1 MANKSEFS
9 IDDILSSLGAEKETN
24 VAPSKLWSMDD
35 IDALL
40 GVGEKMPAEETKPES
55 TGKETQAEELTGLS
69 KRFTEYENSEI
80 ENNTVFGDEALK
92 LASAYDD
99 ESDYFDDSYEDPE
112 LEDDIEAAYDDGDA
126 DDEEFTLSDDFHKA
140 DDLDDDDD
148 FDEADEGEIEDE
160 IEEEPEEIEEA
171 IEEPELEPV
180 SQKTRVF
187 SAKTVKVHKASVD
200 LSKVRISVEDDDF
213 EDDETDDEELL
224 DTETHEEDLEY
235 QQGNLFDIAEDI
247 DEDDE
252 VTEEPADKASESTM
266 IIELADE
273 VKEETLEE
281 KRALAGKTVGI
292 YPVRNDSIDHQII
305 TEKVERSGGMETD
318 KYRERFL
325 NKPKQHLERTADYE
339 RLHPDGHTDLI
350 ERPGMIIKKS
360 KFTNTA
366 DLEPIPTII
375 SADAELNNF
384 DKTIVAKGDSNTITR
399 DEEDDFISGQMRL
412 GGFGEE
418 EEIEQI
424 DEESVEEKLRL
435 KRDKKIASFRLDPDF
450 ADLGSDEQTGDDYES
465 EEEDVYEPSE
475 GSASDFIDDE
485 FDYPSD
491 AKRIR
496 ATISNAKR
504 ATAIC
509 GIVQA
514 VLTVVALVVTGLIS
528 ASGGNLELIGGSPL
542 TCGVINIVIL
552 VVASACGI
560 NTLMRGITGLRDR
573 KPNAATGTLL
583 VVVAC
588 LLENV
593 IIAFFTSDAYA
604 PVSIFTAAGCLALTL
619 ANLSKWI
626 VLARAKG
633 NFEFITNGT
642 QLYSSEKI
650 ADEDDAFEIGRGLLI
665 GEPEICYNA
674 RVSHPKRFVE
684 NSFEDDPADE
694 LAEMLVPIV
703 AGAALIAAVIYGI
716 IEHSVVV
723 SFGIFAAV
731 CSIAM
736 PAFTLI
742 ASNIALFVVNRE
754 FNRTGAAIVGHRAVK
769 DSTNINAYVL
779 DSTDIFRKGTCSIIG
794 IKTFRNMR
802 IDDAILY
809 AASLV
814 VESGGPLGDVFGN
827 VILGKRELLPPVESL
842 AYEEKLGLSAWIHG
856 RRVLVGSRDL
866 LKNHNVEAPEREFE
880 AQYTHD
886 GRKVIYLAI
895 AGKIAAMFVIQY
907 QPDKHMRRYLQNL
920 DKIGASLLVRT
931 CDCNITEEM
940 ICHYFNLPL
949 SAVKVLSPVSGDIF
963 EKYRKQNRDDAQAGI
978 LHNGTIEASL
988 KTIYEAGELF
998 ANIAV
1003 NNIVAL
1009 AYTAMAVILFIVMSV
1024 LSGPTGVTGAQIVM
1038 FQILWGAIAAAIPV
1052 LKRKLDR

>member
-1 MANKSEFS
+1 MASKSEFS
-9 IDDILSSLGAEKETN
+9 IDDILSSLGADKETN
-24 VAPSKLWSMDD
+24 ATPSKVWSMDD

-40 GVGEKMPAEETKPES
+40 GVGEKKYVSEQKPKKPVNIKPIKPES
-55 TGKETQAEELTGLS
+55 TENEPFSKEAFAFLN
-69 KRFTEYENSEI
+69 TED
-80 ENNTVFGDEALK
+80 TVFGDEALK
-92 LASAYDD
+92 LASAYDN
-99 ESDYFDDSYEDPE
+99 E
-112 LEDDIEAAYDDGDA
+112 LDA
-126 DDEEFTLSDDFHKA
+126 
-140 DDLDDDDD
+140 
-148 FDEADEGEIEDE
+148 EGEEPE
-160 IEEEPEEIEEA
+160 IEEAEIEEPEIEEPEIEEPEIEESETEEPDTEEPDTEESETEEPDTEEPEEEFSEMQ
-171 IEEPELEPV
+171 PEPV

-187 SAKTVKVHKASVD
+187 SAKTVKVHKAAQD
-200 LSKVRISVEDDDF
+200 LSKVRISVDDPEYHQANLFEISENTESLEEDF
-213 EDDETDDEELL
+213 EEDFEENFEDNFEDEREEADDK
-224 DTETHEEDLEY
+224 
-235 QQGNLFDIAEDI
+235 
-247 DEDDE
+247 
-252 VTEEPADKASESTM
+252 VSESTL

-273 VKEETLEE
+273 TEEETLEE

-292 YPVRNDSIDHQII
+292 YPVRNDTIEHQII

-339 RLHPDGHTDLI
+339 RLHPDGHTDPI

-384 DKTIVAKGDSNTITR
+384 DKTIVAKGDSATIMR
-399 DEEDDFISGQMRL
+399 DEDDDFISGQMRL
-412 GGFGEE
+412 GGFDEE

-424 DEESVEEKLRL
+424 DEESAEEKLRL
-435 KRDKKIASFRLDPDF
+435 KRDKKVASFRLDPDF
-450 ADLGSDEQTGDDYES
+450 ADLGSDAPTSDEYEA
-465 EEEDVYEPSE
+465 EEDEAEPSE
-475 GSASDFIDDE
+475 SSLASDFIDDE

-496 ATISNAKR
+496 ITISNAKR

-509 GIVQA
+509 GTVQA
-514 VLTVVALVVTGLIS
+514 ILTVIALIITSIIS
-528 ASGGNLELIGGSPL
+528 TAGGNLEIIGGSPL
-542 TCGVINIVIL
+542 TCGVINIIIL
-552 VVASACGI
+552 VLAMACGA
-560 NTLMRGITGLRDR
+560 NTLMHGFTGLKER

-583 VVVAC
+583 VVAAC
-588 LLENV
+588 LLENIV
-593 IIAFFTSDAYA
+593 IAFFTSDAYA
-604 PVSIFTAAGCLALTL
+604 PVSVFTAAGCLSLTL
-619 ANLSKWI
+619 ANLSRWL
-626 VLARAKG
+626 VLARARG
-633 NFEFITNGT
+633 NLEFITNGT

-650 ADEDDAFEIGRGLLI
+650 DDEDDAFEIGRGLLI

-674 RVSHPKRFVE
+674 KVSHPKAFIE

-694 LAEMLVPIV
+694 FAEKLVPIV
-703 AGAALIAAVIYGI
+703 AGVALVTAVIYGI
-716 IEHSVVV
+716 VEHNIVVA
-723 SFGIFAAV
+723 FGIFAAV
-731 CSIAM
+731 SSLAM

-754 FNRTGAAIVGHRAVK
+754 FNRTGAAIVGHRAIK
-769 DSTNINAYVL
+769 ESTDINAYVL

-794 IKTFRNMR
+794 IKTFHNMR

-856 RRVLVGSRDL
+856 RRILVGSRYL
-866 LKNHNVEAPEREFE
+866 LENHNVEAPDREFE

-907 QPDKHMRRYLQNL
+907 HPDKHMRRYLQNI
-920 DKIGASLLVRT
+920 DKTGISLLVRS

-940 ICHYFNLPL
+940 ICHYFNLPTQ
-949 SAVKVLSPVSGDIF
+949 AVKVLSPVSGDIF
-963 EKYRKQNRDDAQAGI
+963 QKYRKANKDDAKAGI

-988 KTIYEAGELF
+988 KTVYEAGELF

-1009 AYTAMAVILFIVMSV
+1009 VYTVMAFVLFVVMSALV
-1024 LSGPTGVTGAQIVM
+1024 GPTGVTGAQVVL
-1038 FQILWGAIAAAIPV
+1038 FQILWGVIAAAIPV

>member
-9 IDDILSSLGAEKETN
+9 IDDILSSLGTEEGSN
-24 VAPSKLWSMDD
+24 VTPSKVWSMED

-40 GVGEKMPAEETKPES
+40 GVGEKKTPETKPES
-55 TGKETQAEELTGLS
+55 TEKQTQAEDLIGLS
-69 KRFTEYENSEI
+69 KRLSEYEESEI
-80 ENNTVFGDEALK
+80 SKDTVFGDEALR

-99 ESDYFDDSYEDPE
+99 ESEDFDNSYEEPELDDELVTDENDYFEDE
-112 LEDDIEAAYDDGDA
+112 
-126 DDEEFTLSDDFHKA
+126 DDEENDIV
-140 DDLDDDDD
+140 DDDETED
-148 FDEADEGEIEDE
+148 EIEDE
-160 IEEEPEEIEEA
+160 EEELEEEPHF
-171 IEEPELEPV
+171 EPV

-187 SAKTVKVHKASVD
+187 SAKTVKVHKVPVD
-200 LSKVRISVEDDDF
+200 LSKVRISVEDDDLEGKEPEIDEF
-213 EDDETDDEELL
+213 IDDEPIDDDELEFQQVNLFGMPEEDADYEDDEK
-224 DTETHEEDLEY
+224 
-235 QQGNLFDIAEDI
+235 
-247 DEDDE
+247 
-252 VTEEPADKASESTM
+252 TEESKGKVSESTI
-266 IIELADE
+266 IIELADD
-273 VKEETLEE
+273 VKEETTGE

-292 YPVRNDSIDHQII
+292 YPIRNDNIEHQIL
-305 TEKVERSGGMETD
+305 TEKIERSGGMETD

-339 RLHPDGHTDLI
+339 RLHPDGHTDPI

-399 DEEDDFISGQMRL
+399 DEDDDFISGQMRL

-424 DEESVEEKLRL
+424 DEESAEEKLRL
-435 KRDKKIASFRLDPDF
+435 KRDKKVASFRLDPDF
-450 ADLGSDEQTGDDYES
+450 ADLGSDEQTGDEYES
-465 EEEDVYEPSE
+465 EEDEAEYEPSE

-496 ATISNAKR
+496 VTISNAKR

-509 GIVQA
+509 CIVQA
-514 VLTVVALVVTGLIS
+514 IITVISLVITSIIS
-528 ASGGNLELIGGSPL
+528 AAGGNLELIGGSPL
-542 TCGVINIVIL
+542 TCGAINILLLI
-552 VVASACGI
+552 VASACGI
-560 NTLMRGITGLRDR
+560 NTLMRGVAGLKER

-583 VVVAC
+583 VVIAC
-588 LLENV
+588 LLENIV
-593 IIAFFTSDAYA
+593 IAFFTSDAYA

-674 RVSHPKRFVE
+674 KVSHPKRFIE

-694 LAEMLVPIV
+694 FAERLVPIV
-703 AGAALIAAVIYGI
+703 AGAAFIAALIYGI
-716 IEHSVVV
+716 VEHDVVV
-723 SFGIFAAV
+723 AFGIFAAV

-736 PAFTLI
+736 PAFTLV
-742 ASNIALFVVNRE
+742 ASNIALLVVNRE

-769 DSTNINAYVL
+769 ESTDINAYVL

-794 IKTFRNMR
+794 IKTFHNMR

-856 RRVLVGSRDL
+856 RRILVGSRDL

-907 QPDKHMRRYLQNL
+907 QPDKHMRRYLQNV
-920 DKIGASLLVRT
+920 DKTGVSLLVRS

-940 ICHYFNLPL
+940 ICHYFNLPI

-963 EKYRKQNRDDAQAGI
+963 QKYRKENRDDAQAGI

-1009 AYTAMAVILFIVMSV
+1009 VYTVMAVILFIVMSV
-1024 LSGPTGVTGAQIVM
+1024 LSGPTGVTGAQVVM

-1052 LKRKLDR
+1052 LKRKLDK

>member
-1 MANKSEFS
+1 MANKSDFS
-9 IDDILSSLGAEKETN
+9 IDDILSSLGADKEKN
-24 VAPSKLWSMDD
+24 VKPTKVWSMED

-40 GVGEKMPAEETKPES
+40 GVGEKKTVKSVPEN
-55 TGKETQAEELTGLS
+55 TEKGTHDLEIS
-69 KRFTEYENSEI
+69 KI
-80 ENNTVFGDEALK
+80 TVFGDEALK
-92 LASAYDD
+92 LANAYDEED
-99 ESDYFDDSYEDPE
+99 STSREEGKSDTDSDSEIEIETVEEINEKSEDSEETQVPKNPKKSKFSKASDSSE
-112 LEDDIEAAYDDGDA
+112 KLEKAANTADSEEVEEAEDFEAAEEIETA
-126 DDEEFTLSDDFHKA
+126 EEFEEAEDFETEE
-140 DDLDDDDD
+140 D
-148 FDEADEGEIEDE
+148 FDEEKK
-160 IEEEPEEIEEA
+160 P
-171 IEEPELEPV
+171 EPV

-187 SAKTVKVHKASVD
+187 SAKTVKVHRAEVP
-200 LSKVRISVEDDDF
+200 VEY
-213 EDDETDDEELL
+213 E
-224 DTETHEEDLEY
+224 
-235 QQGNLFDIAEDI
+235 QSNLFDMPEDSAGSDDSDGS
-247 DEDDE
+247 DEK
-252 VTEEPADKASESTM
+252 VSESTM
-266 IIELADE
+266 IIELADDTE
-273 VKEETLEE
+273 PEDPEE

-292 YPVRNDSIDHQII
+292 YPVRNDSIEHQII

-339 RLHPDGHTDLI
+339 RLHPEGPTDPI

-384 DKTIVAKGDSNTITR
+384 DKTIVAKGDSNTIMR
-399 DEEDDFISGQMRL
+399 DDDDFISGQMRL

-424 DEESVEEKLRL
+424 DEESAEEKLRQ

-450 ADLGSDEQTGDDYES
+450 ADLGSDMQGSDEYVS
-465 EEEDVYEPSE
+465 EEDEDEYEASE
-475 GSASDFIDDE
+475 KSVTDFIDDE

-491 AKRIR
+491 AKRIK
-496 ATISNAKR
+496 ATVSNAKR

-509 GIVQA
+509 TVIQA
-514 VLTVVALVVTGLIS
+514 VLTVIALVITSIIS
-528 ASGGNLELIGGSPL
+528 TAGGNLELIGGSPL

-552 VVASACGI
+552 VLAMICGA
-560 NTLMRGITGLRDR
+560 NTLIRGVRGLKER
-573 KPNAATGTLL
+573 KPNASTGTLL
-583 VVVAC
+583 VAIAC

-593 IIAFFTSDAYA
+593 VIAFFTSDAYA
-604 PVSIFTAAGCLALTL
+604 PVSVFTAAGCLALTL
-619 ANLSKWI
+619 ANASKWL
-626 VLARAKG
+626 VLARTEG
-633 NFEFITNGT
+633 NLEFITNGT

-650 ADEDDAFEIGRGLLI
+650 DDEDDAFEIGRGLLI

-674 RVSHPKRFVE
+674 KVSHPKKFIE

-694 LAEMLVPIV
+694 FAEKLVPVV
-703 AGAALIAAVIYGI
+703 AGAAFLSAVIYGI
-716 IEHSVVV
+716 AEHSIVVA
-723 SFGIFAAV
+723 FGIFAAV
-731 CSIAM
+731 SGLAM

-742 ASNIALFVVNRE
+742 ASNIALFAVNRE
-754 FNRTGAAIVGHRAVK
+754 FNRTGAAIIGHRAVNE
-769 DSTNINAYVL
+769 STDINAYVL

-794 IKTFRNMR
+794 IKTFHNMR

-856 RRVLVGSRDL
+856 RRILVGSRDL
-866 LKNHNVEAPEREFE
+866 LKNHNVEAPERDFE

-907 QPDKHMRRYLQNL
+907 HPDKHMRRYLQNV
-920 DKIGASLLVRT
+920 DKTGISLLVRS

-940 ICHYFNLPL
+940 ICTYFNLPMQ
-949 SAVKVLSPVSGDIF
+949 AVKVLSPVSGDIF
-963 EKYRKQNRDDAQAGI
+963 QKYRTASKDDAKAGI

-998 ANIAV
+998 ENIAV
-1003 NNIVAL
+1003 NNIVSTVYMGIAL
-1009 AYTAMAVILFIVMSV
+1009 LLFIIMSV
-1024 LSGPTGVTGAQIVM
+1024 LAGPMGVTGAQVVL
-1038 FQILWGAIAAAIPV
+1038 FQILWGVIAAAIPV
-1052 LKRKLDR
+1052 LKIKLNR